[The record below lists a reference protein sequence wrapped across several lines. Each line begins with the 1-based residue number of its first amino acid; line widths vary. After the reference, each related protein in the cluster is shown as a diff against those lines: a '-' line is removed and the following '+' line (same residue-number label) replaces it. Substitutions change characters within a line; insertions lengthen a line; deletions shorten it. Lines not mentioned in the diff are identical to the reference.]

1 MAACTCKF
9 PGLELTVGERAL
21 DDPKCR
27 KKAGFPG
34 REPHMSSMAFCLRF
48 SYNTKEEVNRMSDV
62 LERVKR
68 IVVDRLG
75 ADEAEVTLEASFKED
90 LGADS
95 LDVVELV
102 MELEDEFDLE
112 ISDEDAEKI
121 TTVGEVVNYIQ
132 SHT

>member
-1 MAACTCKF
+1 
-9 PGLELTVGERAL
+9 
-21 DDPKCR
+21 
-27 KKAGFPG
+27 
-34 REPHMSSMAFCLRF
+34 
-48 SYNTKEEVNRMSDV
+48 MSDV
-62 LERVKR
+62 YDRVKR

-75 ADEAEVTLEASFKED
+75 VDESQVAPEASFKED

-121 TTVGEVVNYIQ
+121 STVGDVVKYIE
-132 SHT
+132 SHA